1 MREGTEPDGSTSQ
14 PQQISYP
21 RDVPAPLFGE
31 GVDFDLHD
39 EVRMYREL
47 LRSMP
52 VAVYFK
58 DVDTNFVDVNT
69 FHAEAIGRPSNELIG
84 LSDQDIYPE
93 TEAELYYGADRRV
106 IDEGA
111 TIDGLIENNSGF
123 QGTVVQNATSK
134 FPVRNASGDIVG
146 MMGFAIDVA
155 SSSGALEKLKES
167 ELRYALAM
175 RATSEGI
182 WDYDVAADSSSISPR
197 AAQLLNCRSPRTR
210 FLRASLPT
218 FSIRTISRRFAAG
231 SSRWFASA
239 RKPSNVSSPSP
250 PPVDHVGYDSG
261 LPPSLRTAG

>member
-1 MREGTEPDGSTSQ
+1 
-14 PQQISYP
+14 
-21 RDVPAPLFGE
+21 
-31 GVDFDLHD
+31 
-39 EVRMYREL
+39 MYREL

-197 AAQLLNCRSPRTR
+197 GSPTTEPADHRGLDSYARRCQHSRSGR
-210 FLRASLPT
+210 FRDASQRA
-218 FSIRTISRRFAAG
+218 RRAG
-231 SSRWFASA
+231 SRA
-239 RKPSNVSSPSP
+239 PGN
-250 PPVDHVGYDSG
+250 
-261 LPPSLRTAG
+261 LRMCHHHHHRRSTTLATTQVCLLH